1 MEDNVRAGFGSVPP
15 PGFWRGK
22 LATIGR

>member
-15 PGFWRGK
+15 PEFWRDK
-22 LATIGR
+22 LATLGR

>member
-1 MEDNVRAGFGSVPP
+1 MEDNVRAGVGGVPP
-15 PGFWRGK
+15 PAFWRDK